1 MDVLDLLAPARG
13 GEITISKEGDET
25 LVEWLLTGEFLRMG
39 ARSPAFMRW
48 MFEWFLVPS
57 YTIESKRT
65 IRTGSGAERYDA
77 LIKRR
82 PSLISRCRSRRSP
95 LTRALPRPR

>member
-1 MDVLDLLAPARG
+1 MDVLDLLASARD

-25 LVEWLLTGEFLRMG
+25 LVEWSLTGEFLRMG

-65 IRTGSGAERYDA
+65 IRTGSGSERYDA

-82 PSLISRCRSRRSP
+82 PRVDQQCRSRRSP
-95 LTRALPRPR
+95 HTRALPRPR